1 MACIFR
7 QHKALG
13 VVHVGNTA
21 CARVSR
27 STHKLNHFVQLFS
40 QLQHC
45 PPYTALC
52 YSGGLFLFSKSPPKS
67 NNPLAHM
74 LLK

>member
-13 VVHVGNTA
+13 VIHVGNTA

-27 STHKLNHFVQLFS
+27 STHELNHFVQLFLVTTLS
-40 QLQHC
+40 SLHS
-45 PPYTALC
+45 TL
-52 YSGGLFLFSKSPPKS
+52 LFRWAVFIFKKSPQEYQPS
-67 NNPLAHM
+67 GTHVA
-74 LLK
+74 